1 MLLNLSNI
9 TEEMN
14 REKEIL
20 KNIADSVDEYNIVDL
35 SDKDGLSGI
44 LRKLNAN
51 VFYLTQYKV
60 DARNK
65 WHSIYKNSKATS
77 NAAKAQEADG
87 VVLELKYYRDI
98 IKVADNIS
106 NSLRSHISLA
116 KKEGN

>member
-1 MLLNLSNI
+1 MS
-9 TEEMN
+9 TEE
-14 REKEIL
+14 EIL
-20 KNIADSVDEYNIVDL
+20 KNIADSVDEYNVVDL
-35 SDKDGLSGI
+35 MDRDGLSGI
-44 LRKLNAN
+44 LRKINAN

-60 DARNK
+60 EARNK
-65 WHSIYKNSKATS
+65 WHSVYKNSQAKS
-77 NAAKAQEADG
+77 NAGKTQEADG